1 VTATARRDPRVRI
14 VIVNRDGGNLLLDCL
29 RSVEH
34 LDWPAEQLEIVVVDN
49 GSSDGSPDRVRQEHP
64 EARVIEAG
72 RNLGY
77 AAGNNLALSDLGDA
91 DFVALLNNDAVVD
104 PSWLRALVRS
114 LEADDGL
121 GACCP
126 KILFAQPFAEVAIE
140 VASPPG
146 APKLNPVHITAVEV
160 DRADRWRDAQFVEGL
175 EADGAACGRSPG
187 IYGKA
192 LLRVP
197 VEGDGR
203 RSVLRMRLHADSTA
217 RLVVKAAKV
226 ISLDLD
232 TTPVWVEAELPQH
245 ALNVVNNAG
254 SALVRGGF
262 GADRGF
268 LEVDAG
274 QYDQPADVF
283 AWCGCSVLLRREYLE
298 DVGLFDPALFLYY
311 EDFDL
316 AWRGRAR
323 GWRYAYVPDSIVRH
337 VHAASSVQ
345 GSALFEHF
353 VERNRLVVHVKN
365 APWPYALRTVL
376 GSLRRT
382 AREVRRELAKPL
394 LHGKRPSWTS
404 VGRRSRAFAGFL
416 LLLPGAL
423 RERQRLRRAQR
434 VPDSELMAWLTR
446 G

>member
-1 VTATARRDPRVRI
+1 MTATARRGPRVRI

-49 GSSDGSPDRVRQEHP
+49 GSRDGSPDRVQHEHP
-64 EARVIEAG
+64 EAKVIEAG

-77 AAGNNLALSDLGDA
+77 AAGNNLALSDLGEA
-91 DFVALLNNDAVVD
+91 DFVALLNNDTVVD
-104 PSWLRALVRS
+104 PGWLRPLVRS
-114 LEADDGL
+114 LEADEGL

-126 KILFAQPFAEVAIE
+126 KILFAESFAEVAIE
-140 VASPPG
+140 VASAQG
-146 APKLNPVHITAVEV
+146 APKPNPVHITAVEV
-160 DRADRWRDAQFVEGL
+160 DRTDRWRDAQFVEGF
-175 EADGAACGRSPG
+175 EVGDGSAGSPRM
-187 IYGKA
+187 YGNA

-197 VEGDGR
+197 VAGDGR
-203 RSVLRMRLHADSTA
+203 PSLVRMRLQADSAA

-226 ISLDLD
+226 ISLDLG
-232 TTPVWVEAELPQH
+232 TTPVWVEAELPQRGVD
-245 ALNVVNNAG
+245 VVNNAG

-323 GWRYAYVPDSIVRH
+323 GWRYAYVPDAVVRH

-376 GSLRRT
+376 GSLRRI
-382 AREVRRELAKPL
+382 AREARREIAKPL

-404 VGRRSRAFAGFL
+404 VRRRSGAFAGFL
-416 LLLPGAL
+416 MLLPTAL

-434 VPDSELMAWLTR
+434 VPDSELMAWLTH

>member
-1 VTATARRDPRVRI
+1 VTASARSDPRVRI

-29 RSVEH
+29 RSVKQ
-34 LDWPAEQLEIVVVDN
+34 LDWPADRLETVVVDN
-49 GSSDGSPDRVRQEHP
+49 GSSDRSADRVREEHP
-64 EARVIEAG
+64 AARVIEAG

-77 AAGNNLALSDLGDA
+77 AAGNNLALSDLDDV

-104 PSWLRALVRS
+104 PGWLRALVRP
-114 LEADDGL
+114 LEADEGL

-126 KILFAQPFAEVAIE
+126 KILFAQPFAEVTIE
-140 VASPPG
+140 VASAG
-146 APKLNPVHITAVEV
+146 APELNPVRITAVEV
-160 DRADRWRDAQFVEGL
+160 DHTDRWRDVQFVEGF
-175 EADGAACGRSPG
+175 DGAAGGASPG
-187 IYGKA
+187 IYGNA

-197 VEGDGR
+197 VEGDR
-203 RSVLRMRLHADSTA
+203 RQSFVRMRLHADSAA
-217 RLVVKAAKV
+217 RLLVKAANV
-226 ISLDLD
+226 IDLALDA
-232 TTPVWVEAELPQH
+232 TPVWVEAELPERGFD
-245 ALNVVNNAG
+245 VVNNAG
-254 SALVRGGF
+254 SALVLGGF

-274 QYDQPADVF
+274 QYDHPADVF

-316 AWRGRAR
+316 AWRGRAQ
-323 GWRYAYVPDSIVRH
+323 GWRYAYVPDSVVRH
-337 VHAASSVQ
+337 VHAASSIQ

-382 AREVRRELAKPL
+382 AREARRELAKLL

-404 VGRRSRAFAGFL
+404 VRRRSRSFAAFL
-416 LLLPGAL
+416 VLLPGAL
-423 RERQRLRRAQR
+423 RERRRLRRAQR
-434 VPDSELMAWLTR
+434 VPDRELMAWLTH

>member
-1 VTATARRDPRVRI
+1 VTATDSGKPRVRI

-49 GSSDGSPDRVRQEHP
+49 GSSDGSPDRVQHEHP
-64 EARVIEAG
+64 ETKVIGAG

-77 AAGNNLALSDLGDA
+77 AAGNNLALSDLGEA
-91 DFVALLNNDAVVD
+91 DFVALLNNDTVVD
-104 PSWLRALVRS
+104 PGWLRPLVRS
-114 LEADDGL
+114 LEADEGL
-121 GACCP
+121 GASCP
-126 KILFAQPFAEVAIE
+126 KILFAQSFAEVAIE
-140 VASPPG
+140 VASAQG
-146 APKLNPVHITAVEV
+146 APKPNRVHITAVEV
-160 DRADRWRDAQFVEGL
+160 DRADRWRDAQFVEGF
-175 EADGAACGRSPG
+175 EDGDGSARSPRM
-187 IYGKA
+187 YGNA
-192 LLRVP
+192 ILRVP
-197 VEGDGR
+197 LAGDGR
-203 RSVLRMRLHADSTA
+203 PSLVRMRLQADSTA

-226 ISLDLD
+226 ISLDLGI
-232 TTPVWVEAELPQH
+232 TPVWVEAELPQH
-245 ALNVVNNAG
+245 GVDVVNNAG

-323 GWRYAYVPDSIVRH
+323 GWRYAYIPDSVVRH

-365 APWPYALRTVL
+365 APWPYAVRTVL

-382 AREVRRELAKPL
+382 AREARCELAEPL
-394 LHGKRPSWTS
+394 LHGKRPLWTS
-404 VGRRSRAFAGFL
+404 VGRRSRAFTGFL
-416 LLLPGAL
+416 ILLPRAL
-423 RERQRLRRAQR
+423 RERQRLRRVQR
-434 VPDSELMAWLTR
+434 VPDSELMAWLTH